1 MTITFIVFALI
12 SVGLL
17 SNQLEFQ
24 YINNTSENL
33 TRSLDLND
41 PSNPENIIIHYCIQH
56 ADRVARG
63 EDVVQ
68 DLIISGLV
76 STSFNGKTCPQVQ
89 AEHELAKA
97 VQEFKD
103 KETLRQ
109 ALGLP

>member
-1 MTITFIVFALI
+1 MTITFIIFSLI
-12 SVGLL
+12 SAGLL

-33 TRSLDLND
+33 TKSLDLND

-63 EDVVQ
+63 QDVIQ

-76 STSFNGKTCPQVQ
+76 STSFNGKTCPQVL

-97 VQEFKD
+97 VQELRD
-103 KETLRQ
+103 KETLKQ
-109 ALGLP
+109 LLGLP

>member
-1 MTITFIVFALI
+1 MTITFIIFSLI
-12 SVGLL
+12 SAGLL

-33 TRSLDLND
+33 TKSLDLND

-63 EDVVQ
+63 QDVIQ

-76 STSFNGKTCPQVQ
+76 SASFNGKTCPQVQ

-97 VQEFKD
+97 VRDFRD
-103 KETLRQ
+103 KETLKQ
-109 ALGLP
+109 ILGLP